1 MNRRDYATKLLNE
14 TEIIDA
20 VTSMGKYLFN
30 KQVIAKNM
38 MFTLNEGEEKE
49 FEYYFTRENPGP
61 YLFKI
66 KKEGETY
73 KIKPADGEEGEL
85 TVRAGEFFRLYPGEG
100 VRDPGKG
107 EGGITYY
114 IACGNDEGNFCERR
128 NFNNVKES
136 NMYLIAYDRGGIWE
150 DYVNMEAFRYEPQV
164 AGTYYADAYSAYT
177 FAWMAAS
184 GYGDDYWHAAALALD
199 FVKNIYPRYEATY
212 LDGMPHCDFKN
223 PAYMETVEELM
234 VKKYSPEELSRW
246 RELYPKLTINE
257 EYSPTNVYALR
268 YHWWSAYNHYCAKLS
283 LSDCFNKYEPEELL
297 PRLKEDQ
304 TPDGLI
310 QDNHYS
316 EISFGGYS
324 DAFDLTYHLYALS
337 WLARGYD
344 YMPLEDV
351 WNILK
356 KGAAFSLSL
365 VTPGGEA
372 SYLGRSANN
381 IYHLIS
387 GIYVFLRV
395 AREDQKLA
403 PRYYRAARKIFD
415 YFNPFRMPEGNYP
428 VALNDYPQELMGWSH
443 CQTPYNATNAYFLIR
458 CLPLLPA
465 QGQKEEPLELE
476 AEALLFYPDSRHA
489 ALSNSS
495 IYAVI
500 FAGSDISPYPHS
512 GVHNTGVAG
521 LAVLG
526 LQQMPSLLPILEQ
539 SLREE
544 EWSTSDLPDIVN
556 EDDEIEVPI
565 NRGNLILKEDKRAEN
580 GIIVNLEYGGFNIK
594 QEYYLEGSTIKLQT
608 RLVCLREGRYRLVG
622 APGLS
627 VRTDEGHAYELNNDG
642 FNYRG
647 PHGAFEFKF
656 LKTTLPQGEWEV
668 MDESSTGR
676 GWHQKIAWC
685 VEHYFEKGEEY
696 TYVSKIKLF
705 R

>member
-1 MNRRDYATKLLNE
+1 MINRRDYVSKLLNE
-14 TEIIDA
+14 TEILDS
-20 VTSMGKYLFN
+20 VTGMGRYLFN
-30 KQVIAKNM
+30 KQVIAEDLVFPLK
-38 MFTLNEGEEKE
+38 EGEEKAL
-49 FEYYFTRENPGP
+49 EYYFTREEPGP
-61 YLFKI
+61 YHFKI

-73 KIKPADGEEGEL
+73 KISPADGEQGEL
-85 TVRAGEFFRLYPGEG
+85 TVRPGEFFRLYPGKG

-107 EGGITYY
+107 EGGVTYY
-114 IACGNDEGNFCERR
+114 IAGKQEGGEYCAGHRTDPEGD
-128 NFNNVKES
+128 VH
-136 NMYLIAYDRGGIWE
+136 LVAYDRGGIWD

-177 FAWMAAS
+177 FAWMADR
-184 GYGDDYWHAAALALD
+184 GYGDDYWNAAALALD
-199 FVKNIYPRYEATY
+199 FIKNIYPRYEATY

-246 RELYPKLTINE
+246 RELYPRLTINE

-283 LSDCFNKYEPEELL
+283 LSDCINKYEPEELL

-310 QDNHYS
+310 QDNNYS

-344 YMPLEDV
+344 YLPLPDV
-351 WNILK
+351 WNMLK
-356 KGAAFSLSL
+356 KGAALSLSL
-365 VTPGGEA
+365 TTPGGEV

-387 GIYVFLRV
+387 GVYVFLRV
-395 AREDQKLA
+395 AKEDQDLA

-415 YFNPFRMPEGNYP
+415 YFNPFRLSEGNYP
-428 VALNDYPQELMGWSH
+428 VGLNSHHRELMGWSH
-443 CQTPYNATNAYFLIR
+443 CQTPYNGTNAYFLIR
-458 CLPLLPA
+458 CLPLLPTPDRE
-465 QGQKEEPLELE
+465 EEPLELE
-476 AEALLFYPDSRHA
+476 SDALLFYPESRHA

-521 LAVLG
+521 LAILG
-526 LQQMPSLLPILEQ
+526 MQQKPSLLPILEQ

-556 EDDEIEVPI
+556 EDDDIEVPV
-565 NRGNLILKEDKRAEN
+565 NRGKLSILKREKRPGN
-580 GIIVNLEYGGFNIK
+580 GVALQLEYGGFNIE
-594 QEYYLEGSTIKLQT
+594 QEYHLEDSTLELRT
-608 RLVCLREGRYRLVG
+608 RLVCLQEGHYRLVG

-627 VRTDEGHAYELNNDG
+627 VRTDEGHAHELTSKG
-642 FNYRG
+642 FKYRG
-647 PHGAFEFKF
+647 PHGSFDFN
-656 LKTTLPQGEWEV
+656 LVQTTLPEGEWEV
-668 MDESSTGR
+668 MDDSSTGR

-685 VEHYFEKGEEY
+685 VEDDFEEGREY
-696 TYVSKIKLF
+696 TYTSKIKLF
-705 R
+705 K